1 MTTDIQYNGSV
12 IASLKPGESSTI
24 ECSGSRMRGDIVIS
38 AAYCVDIIYNGALIA
53 SLEKGQTA
61 TINGAGKIM
70 LKDMTVHTLRKTT
83 AVLGRAVLS
92 YALLGHQGSVLT
104 SPTVRL
110 TAGVK
115 LTSPVIYLTEQL
127 GRPRIYIVT
136 ENETG
141 DPSIS
146 PPANVYVRNN
156 TLAWYYVDGADSF
169 IVYIE
174 DTSGNI
180 TTVDIDTVVA
190 RTLDLTPYCGAGTWT
205 IWVCAKVTVD
215 GVDYIS
221 EPSESVTYVV
231 EFPKLDAPAIYLE
244 MGKLD
249 TPVIRLEQYTE
260 LAYLESTGTQYI
272 DTKII
277 PTINSKIML
286 KGVQG
291 TNDCALFGVSDVFYC
306 FDNSNRTYYG
316 LAGKTGNFSHRIGGE
331 EIELIMSKEDG
342 VIING
347 TTYAD
352 LSSASTTIVAN
363 YSVVLF
369 GRRANNSGSVA
380 KLGQNRLYYC
390 KVWDGN
396 TLVRDF
402 IPVLDSNDVPC
413 MFDKVSGEFFYNQGT
428 GAFQYGTK

>member
-24 ECSGSRMRGDIVIS
+24 ECFGSRMRGDIVIS
-38 AAYCVDIIYNGALIA
+38 AAYYVDVIYNGSLIA
-53 SLEKGQTA
+53 SLKEGQTA

-70 LKDMTVHTLRKTT
+70 LKDITVHTLRKTT
-83 AVLGRAVLS
+83 AVLGRATLS
-92 YALLGHQGSVLT
+92 YALLGNRGSVLT
-104 SPTVRL
+104 SPSIQL
-110 TAGVK
+110 SDG
-115 LTSPVIYLTEQL
+115 EQL
-127 GRPRIYIVT
+127 DRPRIYIVT
-136 ENETG
+136 E
-141 DPSIS
+141 
-146 PPANVYVRNN
+146 
-156 TLAWYYVDGADSF
+156 
-169 IVYIE
+169 E
-174 DTSGNI
+174 D
-180 TTVDIDTVVA
+180 D
-190 RTLDLTPYCGAGTWT
+190 R
-205 IWVCAKVTVD
+205 
-215 GVDYIS
+215 
-221 EPSESVTYVV
+221 E
-231 EFPKLDAPAIYLE
+231 
-244 MGKLD
+244 KLD
-249 TPVIRLEQYTE
+249 TPVIRLEPYTE

-291 TNDCALFGVSDVFYC
+291 ATDCALFGVSDVFYC
-306 FDNSNRTYYG
+306 FDNSSRTYYS
-316 LAGKTGNFSHRIGGE
+316 LAGKNDSFSYRIGGK

-352 LSSASTTIVAN
+352 LSSVSTTIVAS

-369 GRRANNSGSVA
+369 GRRANSSGSVA

-390 KVWDGN
+390 KVWDGD

-402 IPVLDSNDVPC
+402 IPVLDMDDVPC